1 MKVSGQFKSA
11 QNYYVVIRSLIDTL
25 IKNNK
30 PIFDSLRL
38 LETGKDVPLGFA
50 S

>member
-11 QNYYVVIRSLIDTL
+11 QNYFVVIRSLIDTL

-38 LETGKDVPLGFA
+38 LETNQPVPLGLA
-50 S
+50 